1 MKKKT
6 LSLIISINLSLFIN
20 AQTFFVPSGTNGI
33 GTSGN
38 DNVGIG
44 TSTPGEKLEVVGVMR
59 TINLGTA
66 IATWDNLSLWSDG
79 ENSYIHANGD
89 EKGLHIKSNTG
100 GKILLESNVGIGTT
114 APQYPLDVS
123 GAIRATND
131 LYVTGSNGEGG
142 PAISIVNN
150 AKSLVSQA
158 SAWKIYNMSGSYGNS
173 LQFWAYDNIG
183 CTSGGLCNN
192 RFTLMDNGNVGIGT
206 MSPQS
211 KLDVNGDV
219 QFKGMFGY
227 ELPDVFTYK
236 NTTVPHYGFRWNQ
249 DDWYS
254 GGHTMLLSS
263 YGGFKLFTSGAP
275 HFFITAN
282 GNVGIKTENPRYELD
297 VLGTIRAKEVL
308 VNLDG
313 GADFV
318 FEKDYKLPALDHV
331 ATYVQENKHLPDIPS
346 ANEMTKN
353 GVSMGDMQVK
363 LLQKVEELTLY
374 VIELKKEIETMK
386 KQPNNQ

>member
-44 TSTPGEKLEVVGVMR
+44 TSTPGEKLEVGGIIR
-59 TINLGTA
+59 TVNKDSPGA
-66 IATWDNLSLWSDG
+66 KWDNLSLWSDG

-89 EKGLHIKSNTG
+89 EKGLHIKSNVG

-114 APQYPLDVS
+114 MPRARLDV
-123 GAIRATND
+123 GAFINNGQLGTVLGRLEEGDGVGDGTYLGIKGYETQAGQYNLKSFALEHHFYGVTNSSINF
-131 LYVTGSNGEGG
+131 YRGG
-142 PAISIVNN
+142 DSFGGYLTFNT
-150 AKSLVSQA
+150 K
-158 SAWKIYNMSGSYGNS
+158 
-173 LQFWAYDNIG
+173 DNCERMRIDG
-183 CTSGGLCNN
+183 
-192 RFTLMDNGNVGIGT
+192 NGNVGIGT
-206 MSPQS
+206 ATP
-211 KLDVNGDV
+211 N
-219 QFKGMFGY
+219 
-227 ELPDVFTYK
+227 YK
-236 NTTVPHYGFRWNQ
+236 
-249 DDWYS
+249 
-254 GGHTMLLSS
+254 
-263 YGGFKLFTSGAP
+263 
-275 HFFITAN
+275 
-282 GNVGIKTENPRYELD
+282 LD

-318 FEKDYKLPALDHV
+318 FEKDYKLLPIEHV
-331 ATYVQENKHLPDIPS
+331 ASYVQKNKHLPDLPS
-346 ANEMTKN
+346 ANEMVKN

-374 VIELKKEIETMK
+374 AILQNKKIEILMK
-386 KQPNNQ
+386 RIDELEAK